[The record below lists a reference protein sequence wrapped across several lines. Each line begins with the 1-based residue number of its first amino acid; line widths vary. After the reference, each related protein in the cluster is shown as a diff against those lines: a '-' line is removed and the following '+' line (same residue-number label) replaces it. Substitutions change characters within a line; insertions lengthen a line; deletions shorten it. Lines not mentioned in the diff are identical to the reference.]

1 MDLALLAVIVFVAFG
16 TEAAMGFGCNVLAV
30 TLAVHL
36 FPLELLLPVLVS
48 LNLVVSTYIVLR
60 HRAAIDW
67 RVLLTRILPLML
79 LGMPAGM
86 LLFHLGSGRAL
97 ELGFGV
103 FVASLAAIELARLHR
118 GAGDEAPPLPTWKG
132 VLVLLT
138 GGVMHGLYASGGPLA
153 VYFSSRQLPDKG
165 PFRSTLSLLWLLLN
179 LVLMGGY
186 LLQGVL
192 GAKVARMV
200 GINLAPL
207 VAGIWAGEWLHHRI
221 NQKTFRL
228 LVFLLLFV
236 GGIVLVT
243 SSIR

>member
-1 MDLALLAVIVFVAFG
+1 MSQALLAMIVFVAFG

-67 RVLLTRILPLML
+67 RLLLSRILPLML

-86 LLFHLGSGRAL
+86 LLFSAGSSGEL
-97 ELGFGV
+97 KLGFGV
-103 FVASLAAIELARLHR
+103 FVVVLAAIELVRLR
-118 GAGDEAPPLPTWKG
+118 LDPAAQAPPLPLWKG
-132 VLVLLT
+132 ALVLLT
-138 GGVMHGLYASGGPLA
+138 GGLMHGLYASGGPMA

-165 PFRSTLSLLWLLLN
+165 RFRSTLSLLWLLLN

-186 LLQGVL
+186 LWQGVL
-192 GAKVARMV
+192 VPRTAEMV
-200 GINLAPL
+200 GLNLLPL
-207 VAGIWAGEWLHHRI
+207 CLGIWAGEWLHGRI
-221 NQKTFRL
+221 NQNTFRL
-228 LVFLLLFV
+228 LVFLLLLA
-236 GGIVLVT
+236 GGIVLVVST
-243 SSIR
+243 IR